1 MIFHFKLVQNLVAE
15 HNERDFDKIFYYKE
29 VQNQNFVAEHY
40 EIDFEIIFHFEEAQ
54 NLVAEHLWK
63 IFWLDFP
70 L

>member
-1 MIFHFKLVQNLVAE
+1 MIFHYLAIQNLVAE
-15 HNERDFDKIFYYKE
+15 RYD
-29 VQNQNFVAEHY
+29 
-40 EIDFEIIFHFEEAQ
+40 IDFEIIFHFKEAQ